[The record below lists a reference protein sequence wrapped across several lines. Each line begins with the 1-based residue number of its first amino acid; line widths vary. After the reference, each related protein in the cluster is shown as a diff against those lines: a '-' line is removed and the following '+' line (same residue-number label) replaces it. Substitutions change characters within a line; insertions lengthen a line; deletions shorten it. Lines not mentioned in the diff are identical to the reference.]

1 MPTKSK
7 LLNIRIDGELK
18 RAAKR
23 IAVED
28 GRSLSNWVTHLIE
41 IEVRK
46 ATKEYD
52 HATNSNSRLGSA

>member
-1 MPTKSK
+1 MPAKSK

-28 GRSLSNWVTHLIE
+28 GRSLSNWVTRLIE
-41 IEVRK
+41 IEVKK
-46 ATKEYD
+46 AKSKYD
-52 HATNSNSRLGSA
+52 HAANSSSNLRSV